1 MIKQNKKI
9 KLVIYTTL
17 LGDKEPLGDPLS
29 DIQDKSTDL
38 EISFVCFTDSNTLK
52 SETWEL
58 KSINMYLLSADKM
71 CRQAKAL
78 PHEFF
83 PEHQYS
89 LWIDNIVKLKRL
101 PTSADLNTPNK
112 FLFKFFVHSGRSN
125 LFEEACAIHGLGYE
139 TSETVL
145 NQMEHYSKF
154 VSLSS
159 VSPLSTTTVIIREHH
174 HPSVIEFGKTWWSH
188 ILNFSKRDQ
197 LSFDFVRTQLNTAID
212 YFPGTKL
219 DNDLVYPQENF
230 SSSRVLANFD
240 ERKYS
245 FLHQIP
251 QAQSGTAKEAY
262 FKSQP
267 DMQRSNL
274 YARRNSVFSLILN
287 LSNSG
292 MTSRFSPRRSLDLF
306 LDSKISKYSNIALD
320 LLILS
325 NDIKNNSSLY
335 FNEEEVKNFSKA
347 LQIYLSKVNT
357 TQIPILPD
365 MDDDCFNNLNN
376 SYGISFLF
384 NFNTDEVKNIINKIY
399 TKMNKENGLIVFF
412 SYEPLIPKEILIFLN
427 GFNNNFNIS
436 FTGSFNDTVNQY
448 IDNTVVS
455 FEW

>member
-1 MIKQNKKI
+1 MIINNNKI

-17 LGDKEPLGDPLS
+17 LGNKEPLGNPLS
-29 DIQDKSTDL
+29 EIQDTSTDL
-38 EISFVCFTDSNTLK
+38 DISYVCFTDSNSLT
-52 SETWEL
+52 SDTWEL
-58 KSINMYLLSADKM
+58 KPINMYLLSADKM

-83 PEHQYS
+83 PDHQYS

-101 PTSADLNTPNK
+101 PRAADLNTHNK
-112 FLFKFFVHSGRSN
+112 FLFKLFVHSGRSN

-154 VSLSS
+154 VNLSS

-174 HPSVIEFGKTWWSH
+174 HPSVIEFGKTWWTQ

-197 LSFDFVRTQLNTAID
+197 LSFDFVRTQLNTVID

-230 SSSRVLANFD
+230 SSSRILANFD

-245 FLHQIP
+245 YLHQIP
-251 QAQSGTAKEAY
+251 QAQSSTAKERY
-262 FKSQP
+262 FNSQP

-292 MTSRFSPRRSLDLF
+292 MTSRFSPRRGLDLF
-306 LDSKISKYSNIALD
+306 LDSKISPFVNFTTNTLQVSNNPIIES
-320 LLILS
+320 LLCF
-325 NDIKNNSSLY
+325 NDEEIKN
-335 FNEEEVKNFSKA
+335 FTKA
-347 LQIYLSKVNT
+347 YNIYLPKTNLTHVLYSLENINSTLENPK
-357 TQIPILPD
+357 ILFD
-365 MDDDCFNNLNN
+365 
-376 SYGISFLF
+376 ISLLF
-384 NFNTDEVKNIINKIY
+384 NFNSADILNFLFPIYSSMNPNK
-399 TKMNKENGLIVFF
+399 GLIIFF
-412 SYEPLIPKEILIFLN
+412 SYESLDPSVIIKLSKIIPKDFH
-427 GFNNNFNIS
+427 IS
-436 FTGSFNDTVNQY
+436 FSGFFNDIENQY
-448 IDNTVVS
+448 IDNSVICFS
-455 FEW
+455 W

>member
-1 MIKQNKKI
+1 MIKINNKI

-17 LGDKEPLGDPLS
+17 LGDKEPLGNPLS
-29 DIQDKSTDL
+29 DIQDTSTDL
-38 EISFVCFTDSNTLK
+38 DISFICFTDSNTLT
-52 SETWEL
+52 SDTWEL

-112 FLFKFFVHSGRSN
+112 YLFKLFVHSGRSN
-125 LFEEACAIHGLGYE
+125 LFEEAFAIHGLGYE

-154 VSLSS
+154 VNLSS

-174 HPSVIEFGKTWWSH
+174 HPSVIEFGKTWWTQ

-245 FLHQIP
+245 YLHQIP

-262 FKSQP
+262 FNSQP

-292 MTSRFSPRRSLDLF
+292 MTSRFSPRRGLDIF
-306 LDSKISKYSNIALD
+306 LDSKISPFTNPKTNTLNISNQFPPKHLRHFSDEEISNFLKAFKIYLPNTFLTQISNFPD
-320 LLILS
+320 IENNGPNSLVLFDISLIF
-325 NDIKNNSSLY
+325 NYEGADIKN
-335 FNEEEVKNFSKA
+335 K
-347 LQIYLSKVNT
+347 
-357 TQIPILPD
+357 
-365 MDDDCFNNLNN
+365 
-376 SYGISFLF
+376 
-384 NFNTDEVKNIINKIY
+384 INQ
-399 TKMNKENGLIVFF
+399 LF
-412 SYEPLIPKEILIFLN
+412 SYMNPEKGLAIIFAPESISSNVISDLLLTLDKKIELSVA
-427 GFNNNFNIS
+427 GFYNDIS
-436 FTGSFNDTVNQY
+436 NTY
-448 IDNTVVS
+448 IDNS
-455 FEW
+455 ILCFEW

>member
-1 MIKQNKKI
+1 MIKKNNKI

-17 LGDKEPLGDPLS
+17 LGDKEPLGNPLS
-29 DIQDKSTDL
+29 DIQDTSTDL
-38 EISFVCFTDSNTLK
+38 DISYVCFTDSNTLT

-58 KSINMYLLSADKM
+58 KPINMYLLSADKM

-83 PEHQYS
+83 PDHQYS

-101 PTSADLNTPNK
+101 PRAADLNTNNK
-112 FLFKFFVHSGRSN
+112 FLFKLFVHSGRSN

-154 VSLSS
+154 VNLSS

-174 HPSVIEFGKTWWSH
+174 HPRVIEFGKTWWSQ

-240 ERKYS
+240 ERRYS
-245 FLHQIP
+245 YLHQIP

-262 FKSQP
+262 FNSQP

-292 MTSRFSPRRSLDLF
+292 MTSRFSPRPGLDIF
-306 LDSKISKYSNIALD
+306 LDSKISPFINLKTNTLNISNQLSTNYSHHFSEEEITNFLKAFKIYLPNTFLTQISDFPATNNNATNSLVLFD
-320 LLILS
+320 ISLIF
-325 NDIKNNSSLY
+325 NYEGTDIKNKIHQLFSSMNPDKGLAIIFTPESINSNVISDLLLTLDKKI
-335 FNEEEVKNFSKA
+335 E
-347 LQIYLSKVNT
+347 LSIAGFYNDISNT
-357 TQIPILPD
+357 
-365 MDDDCFNNLNN
+365 
-376 SYGISFLF
+376 
-384 NFNTDEVKNIINKIY
+384 
-399 TKMNKENGLIVFF
+399 
-412 SYEPLIPKEILIFLN
+412 
-427 GFNNNFNIS
+427 
-436 FTGSFNDTVNQY
+436 Y
-448 IDNTVVS
+448 IDNS
-455 FEW
+455 ILCFKW

>member
-1 MIKQNKKI
+1 MNKHNNKI

-17 LGDKEPLGDPLS
+17 LGDKEPLGNPLS
-29 DIQDKSTDL
+29 DIQDTSTDL
-38 EISFVCFTDSNTLK
+38 DISFVCFTDSIKLT

-58 KSINMYLLSADKM
+58 KPINMYLLSADKM

-101 PTSADLNTPNK
+101 PKAADLKTTNK
-112 FLFKFFVHSGRSN
+112 FLFKLFVHSGRSN

-145 NQMEHYSKF
+145 NQIEYYSKF
-154 VSLSS
+154 VNLSS

-174 HPSVIEFGKTWWSH
+174 HPSVIEFGKTWWAQ

-197 LSFDFVRTQLNTAID
+197 LSFDFVRTQLKTTID

-245 FLHQIP
+245 YLHQIP
-251 QAQSGTAKEAY
+251 QGQSGTAKELY
-262 FKSQP
+262 FNSQP

-292 MTSRFSPRRSLDLF
+292 MTARFSPRRSIDIF
-306 LDSKISKYSNIALD
+306 LDSKISPFINLKTNTLNISNQF
-320 LLILS
+320 S
-325 NDIKNNSSLY
+325 TTHPSH
-335 FNEEEVKNFSKA
+335 FNEEEISNFLKA
-347 LQIYLSKVNT
+347 FRIYLPNT
-357 TQIPILPD
+357 FLTQLPNFPD
-365 MDDDCFNNLNN
+365 AIN
-376 SYGISFLF
+376 SNINSLVLFDIALLF
-384 NFNTDEVKNIINKIY
+384 NYEGTDIKN
-399 TKMNKENGLIVFF
+399 KMHQLFSVMNPKKGLAIVFAPE
-412 SYEPLIPKEILIFLN
+412 SIN
-427 GFNNNFNIS
+427 SNVIS
-436 FTGSFNDTVNQY
+436 DLLLTLDKKIELSVSGYYNDVSNAY
-448 IDNTVVS
+448 IDNSILCFT
-455 FEW
+455 W